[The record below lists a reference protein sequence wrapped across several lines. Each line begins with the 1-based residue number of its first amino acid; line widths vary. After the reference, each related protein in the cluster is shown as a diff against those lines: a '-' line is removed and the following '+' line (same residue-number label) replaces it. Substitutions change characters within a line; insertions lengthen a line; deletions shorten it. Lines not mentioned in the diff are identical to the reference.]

1 MLKRKQYCWTM
12 DEHAEGYSCIF
23 VYIRVNEEGTAE
35 EVRVNLT
42 NPNHAISF
50 HKLLI
55 EAGYKFKQVDIVTR
69 PEWAKY

>member
-12 DEHAEGYSCIF
+12 DENAKGYCCIF
-23 VYIRVNEEGTAE
+23 VYIREGDEGTAE

-42 NPNHAISF
+42 NPNHAIAF

-55 EAGYKFKQVDIVTR
+55 EADYKYKQIHIQTR
-69 PEWAKY
+69 PAWAR